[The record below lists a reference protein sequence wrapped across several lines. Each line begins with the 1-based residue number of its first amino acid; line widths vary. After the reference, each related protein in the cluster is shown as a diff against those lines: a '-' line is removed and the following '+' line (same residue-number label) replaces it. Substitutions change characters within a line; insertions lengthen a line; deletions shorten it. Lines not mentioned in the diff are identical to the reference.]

1 MENNIFNE
9 NVCQS
14 LIDIIR
20 DINAKISSVVEQQA
34 PTQNNGNESIQDIA
48 ENLDYKYDTA
58 RRFFTGRINSP
69 SAILQEQEYMR
80 IFAAAFA
87 LAAKLQQQNPAMTI
101 LPAPMQEVWQTIDQE
116 PETLPVSLAST
127 TQDSLVKA
135 KVAIQEESGRI
146 TSEQAWEAKVERNVA
161 RVGAVT
167 STLLDKGVDW
177 IIKNGTRIVEKVFP
191 PASLVTPLVRTA
203 APWLK
208 DKGEKV
214 INAGLN
220 AVGKYLKNNAPVIK
234 EVAKE
239 TWNKIKK
246 ASKVASKT
254 IGKLLSWL

>member
-20 DINAKISSVVEQQA
+20 DINAKISSVVEHQA

-101 LPAPMQEVWQTIDQE
+101 LPAPMQEVWQTIEQE

-135 KVAIQEESGRI
+135 KAAIQEESGRI
-146 TSEQAWEAKVERNVA
+146 TAEQAWEATVDRTVA
-161 RVGAVT
+161 RAKTVA
-167 STLLDKGVDW
+167 SKFWNKGVDW
-177 IIKNGTRIVEKVFP
+177 VAEKGTKWIERVFP
-191 PASLVTPLVRTA
+191 KARVVTPLVRKA

-208 DKGEKV
+208 EKGEKV
-214 INAGLN
+214 INYGLE
-220 AVGKYLKNNAPVIK
+220 AVGGFVKKALPK
-234 EVAKE
+234 AKE
-239 TWNKIKK
+239 IVKGAWENMKSVGK
-246 ASKVASKT
+246 
-254 IGKLLSWL
+254 KLLSWL